1 MRILVADDELIT
13 LETIAFAL
21 KAEGYDVV
29 TASDG
34 RKALDIVQDEKEKI
48 DLVISDIMMPNMS
61 GLGLLTALHQRYGD
75 SMPVIFISALDHGH
89 LITSL
94 SIGSTEFIGKPLD
107 FDELLSRVRQ
117 LTRVARPSS

>member
-1 MRILVADDELIT
+1 MRILVAEDELIT
-13 LETIAFAL
+13 LETIAFTL
-21 KAEGYDVV
+21 TAEGFDVV

-34 RKALDIVQDEKEKI
+34 KKALDIIQDDKEKI

-61 GLGLLTALHQRYGD
+61 GLGLLTALHQKYGNRL
-75 SMPVIFISALDHGH
+75 PVIFISALDHGH

-107 FDELLSRVRQ
+107 FDELVNRVKE
-117 LTRVARPSS
+117 LTKVARPSS